1 MTVDLKS
8 AASVATIVVTV
19 GGAAVGMTSWVW
31 ARSGEAA
38 VQEQRLTGTEQ
49 RIEAVDRALE
59 RHVEEARAAS
69 DRQDEA
75 LKAIG
80 ALQLEQGE
88 EQRRILLEIAPRGT
102 SSAKPPALRE
112 AEARVR
118 RQ

>member
-1 MTVDLKS
+1 MELRA

-19 GGAAVGMTSWVW
+19 GGAAVGVTSWVW

-38 VQEQRLTGTEQ
+38 VQEQRLTGTER
-49 RIEAVDRALE
+49 RIDAVDRALE

-75 LKAIG
+75 LRAIG

-88 EQRRILLEIAPRGT
+88 EQRRILLKIAPRGT
-102 SSAKPPALRE
+102 SADKPPSLRE

>member
-1 MTVDLKS
+1 MQLKT
-8 AASVATIVVTV
+8 AASVATLVVTV
-19 GGAAVGMTSWVW
+19 GGAAVGLTSWVW
-31 ARSGEAA
+31 AASSEAA
-38 VQEQRLTGTEQ
+38 VQEQRLTGTEK
-49 RIEAVDRALE
+49 RIEDVDRALE
-59 RHVEEARAAS
+59 RHVAEARAAS

-88 EQRRILLEIAPRGT
+88 DQRRILLKIAPRGT
-102 SSAKPPALRE
+102 SADKPPALRE